1 MTTMKAYPWLLA
13 GAVTIFSGC
22 GDDLVNNKYEGE
34 VLTTIKGTLAAGT
47 GQTVNGPVSLA
58 ILWLPPTIFV
68 ADEQAGGGPIPP
80 RTGDGTGEPTCTGIP
95 DPTTLDVDLVDSIA
109 WVTQS
114 VTYQAQ
120 FPINFQIPITSLPP
134 ANVRLDLADVT
145 EGQGTWSMGV
155 LVAYVDGNG
164 NGQYDPGTPGN
175 LPDQLLAASASQEG
189 TSIDVIFYLD
199 GTYPAGSDF
208 DQTFGQIGQGFSLL
222 SGSTSQAPM
231 VRAATD
237 PIELALGRNIQ
248 GADFNFTGCGQVEHR
263 VETNGAIPTDAELF
277 CYEDGYG
284 WYAPETSPEPC
295 VVVEKSGW
303 ACLAPGTPAP
313 ANWPCG
319 N

>member
-22 GDDLVNNKYEGE
+22 GDDLVNEKYEGE
-34 VLTTIKGTLAAGT
+34 VLTTIKGTLAAGP

-58 ILWLPPTIFV
+58 IMWLPPTIFV
-68 ADEQAGGGPIPP
+68 ADEQSGGGPIP
-80 RTGDGTGEPTCTGIP
+80 RISDGGDEQACDGIP
-95 DPTTLDVDLVDSIA
+95 DPTNTEAELEDSIA
-109 WVTQS
+109 WITQS
-114 VTYQAQ
+114 VTYEAQ

-134 ANVRLDLADVT
+134 ANVRLNLADVT
-145 EGQGTWSMGV
+145 QGQGTWSMGV

-164 NGQYDPGTPGN
+164 NGQYDLGTPGN
-175 LPDQLLAASASQEG
+175 LPDQLLAASAAAEG
-189 TSIDVIFYLD
+189 SSIDVIFFLD

-208 DQTFGQIGQGFSLL
+208 DQLLGQGAQGFSLL
-222 SGSTSQAPM
+222 SGSTGQAPT

-237 PIELALGRNIQ
+237 PIELTLGRNVE
-248 GADFNFTGCGQVEHR
+248 GADFNFTGCGQIEHR
-263 VETNGAIPTDAELF
+263 IETNGAIPADAELF

-284 WYAPETSPEPC
+284 WLAPETSPEPC

-303 ACLAPGTPAP
+303 ACLTPGTTAP